1 MIYVRENL
9 NYNRLALK
17 FVHSAH
23 GEVGVGCYLIPLP
36 RNMKSPTST
45 DTAAA
50 HAFYCLSDVRTER
63 LIQDSVYLPLYV
75 HSLTHSPTRVNET
88 TAANKRGNR

>member
-1 MIYVRENL
+1 MIHVRENL
-9 NYNRLALK
+9 DYYRHTWK

>member
-1 MIYVRENL
+1 MIHVRENL
-9 NYNRLALK
+9 DYYRHTRK

-36 RNMKSPTST
+36 RNIKSPTST

-50 HAFYCLSDVRTER
+50 HIFYCLSDARTER
-63 LIQDSVYLPLYV
+63 LIQDNVRTCPCTYTRSRTPLLV
-75 HSLTHSPTRVNET
+75 
-88 TAANKRGNR
+88 